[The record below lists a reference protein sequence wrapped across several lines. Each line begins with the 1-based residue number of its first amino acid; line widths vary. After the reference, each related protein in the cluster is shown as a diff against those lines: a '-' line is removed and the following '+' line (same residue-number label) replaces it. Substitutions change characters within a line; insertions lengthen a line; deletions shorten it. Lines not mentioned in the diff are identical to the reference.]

1 MDGVAMSTFTID
13 TDNNIQAHAGLPA
26 SADNFQS
33 FTTAK
38 ELAKLATA
46 WPATRL
52 TEIWNSFAGVAPFD
66 DLKPVKKFASR
77 KGAIARIWGAVQ
89 RLSGDVAQQA
99 PTVAP
104 GKPRPRKG
112 AAKRTR
118 RDTARA
124 GAKETANVAREGSK
138 KAQVLALMCRK
149 QGATAAE
156 IMKLTSW
163 QAHTVRG
170 FISGPVTKKLGLT
183 VESTRA
189 EGKRAYLPHHGIA
202 SASLFS
208 FRAAGFPPGGVFRSE
223 ESSVPWTNPTARA
236 QPGDVTMAIAESGFR
251 GCDLAFA
258 ALDLKRQRALA
269 RRRCRRRCD
278 LFHQGRPPYP

>member
-1 MDGVAMSTFTID
+1 MSTFTID

-46 WPATRL
+46 WPSTRL

-89 RLSGDVAQQA
+89 RLSGDVAPQA
-99 PTVAP
+99 PRVAP
-104 GKPRPRKG
+104 AKPRSKKD

-138 KAQVLALMCRK
+138 KAGVLALMCRK

-156 IMKLTSW
+156 IMRLMGW

-170 FISGPVTKKLGLT
+170 FISGTVTKKLGFT

-189 EGKRAYLPHHGIA
+189 EGKERTYRITG
-202 SASLFS
+202 
-208 FRAAGFPPGGVFRSE
+208 
-223 ESSVPWTNPTARA
+223 
-236 QPGDVTMAIAESGFR
+236 
-251 GCDLAFA
+251 
-258 ALDLKRQRALA
+258 
-269 RRRCRRRCD
+269 
-278 LFHQGRPPYP
+278 